1 MTIANFAT
9 SGTPQLVITCHN
21 DLSVTGSSEAGVNIV
36 IDDDSSANR
45 IERHDETLVIFAVD
59 SCDIVCP
66 SGASIAIEQV
76 SGDLRVTQIKGT
88 LAIQAVNGDA
98 ALRDVG
104 PTDAQTV
111 QGDFAARD
119 VDGDLRIGAVR
130 GDVKIKRVGGQVMV
144 ERISGDLSA
153 QDLASGA
160 AFNQVAGDAALEI
173 EFVPDQAY
181 AVNAKGDI
189 VLRVNGGGAQLALK
203 AGGDLRSRLP
213 MLNWQGNEHEALGTI
228 GDGLA
233 KVALNAGGDL
243 LVLPGK
249 SGTGFDPTVFSDQV
263 ESMIE
268 SAMGQFESQMSRVQ
282 RELEERWGK
291 NNPLERA
298 AERAKRSAERAQRRT
313 ERAAGTWGAF
323 ATPPRPPAPPKPAQP
338 VSDEER
344 LLVLKM
350 VEAGQIT
357 VEEAAKLLASLEG

>member
-1 MTIANFAT
+1 MTIANYST
-9 SGTPQLVITCHN
+9 SATPQLVITCHN
-21 DLSVTGSSEAGVNIV
+21 DLSITGSSEASVNII
-36 IDDDSSANR
+36 IDEDSPANR
-45 IERHDETLVIFAVD
+45 VERRDETITITAVD

-66 SGASIAIEQV
+66 PGASIAIEQV

-88 LAIQAVNGDA
+88 LAIQSVNGDA
-98 ALRDVG
+98 AVRDVG
-104 PTDAQTV
+104 PTDMQTV

-119 VDGDLRIGAVR
+119 VDGTLRVGAVR
-130 GDVKIKRVGGQVMV
+130 GDVKIKRVGGQVTAD
-144 ERISGDLSA
+144 RISGDLVA
-153 QDLASGA
+153 QDLDSGA
-160 AFNQVAGDAALEI
+160 AFGQVAGDASLEI
-173 EFVPDQAY
+173 EFAPDQAY
-181 AVNAKGDI
+181 AANVKGDI

-203 AGGDLRSRLP
+203 AGGDLRSRLS
-213 MLNWQGNEHEALGTI
+213 MINWQGNEHEAIGTI
-228 GDGLA
+228 GDGSA

-249 SGTGFDPTVFSDQV
+249 SGSGFDPNIFSEQV

-298 AERAKRSAERAQRRT
+298 AERAKRSAERAQRRA
-313 ERAAGTWGAF
+313 ERAAGSWGAF
-323 ATPPRPPAPPKPAQP
+323 STPPRPPAPPKPAQP

-344 LLVLKM
+344 LMVLKM

>member
-1 MTIANFAT
+1 MTTTTYPASAT
-9 SGTPQLVITCHN
+9 PKLVITCHN
-21 DLSVTGSSEAGVNIV
+21 DLTVTGSNEANIIV
-36 IDDDSSANR
+36 EIDDDSPANHVEQR
-45 IERHDETLVIFAVD
+45 DEALLIYAVD
-59 SCDIVCP
+59 SCDVVCP
-66 SGASIAIEQV
+66 AGASIAIEQV

-88 LAIQAVNGDA
+88 LAIQTVNGDA
-98 ALRDVG
+98 AVREVG
-104 PTDAQTV
+104 PTDVQTV
-111 QGDFAARD
+111 QGDLSMRD
-119 VDGDLRIGAVR
+119 IDGELRIGTVR

-144 ERISGDLSA
+144 DRISGDLVA
-153 QDLASGA
+153 QDLDSGA
-160 AFNQVAGDAALEI
+160 AFNQVSGDAAFEI
-173 EFVPDQAY
+173 EFAPDQSY
-181 AVNAKGDI
+181 AASVKGDI

-213 MLNWQGNEHEALGTI
+213 MINWQGTEHEAMATI
-228 GDGLA
+228 GDGSA

-249 SGTGFDPTVFSDQV
+249 SGSGFDAGAFSDQV
-263 ESMIE
+263 ESLIE
-268 SAMGQFESQMSRVQ
+268 SAMGQFESQMARVQ

-298 AERAKRSAERAQRRT
+298 AERTKRSAERAQRRA

-350 VEAGQIT
+350 VESGQIT

>member
-1 MTIANFAT
+1 MTTTNYAS

-21 DLSVTGSSEAGVNIV
+21 DLSITGGSETNVNID
-36 IDDDSSANR
+36 IDDDSPANLV
-45 IERHDETLVIFAVD
+45 ERHDDTIIITAVD
-59 SCDIVCP
+59 SCAIVCP
-66 SGASIAIEQV
+66 TGASIAIEQV

-88 LAIQAVNGDA
+88 LAIQTVNGDV

-104 PTDAQTV
+104 LTDVQTV
-111 QGDFAARD
+111 QGDLAARD
-119 VDGDLRIGAVR
+119 VDGDLRIGTVR
-130 GDVKIKRVGGQVMV
+130 GDVKLKRVGGQIMTD
-144 ERISGDLSA
+144 RISGDLSA
-153 QDLASGA
+153 QDLDSGA
-160 AFNQVAGDAALEI
+160 TFGQVAGDASLEI
-173 EFVPDQAY
+173 EFAPDQTY
-181 AVNAKGDI
+181 AASAKGDI

-203 AGGDLRSRLP
+203 AGGDLHSRLP
-213 MLNWQGNEHEALGTI
+213 MTNWQGNEHEAIGTI
-228 GDGLA
+228 GDGSA

-249 SGTGFDPTVFSDQV
+249 SGSGFDPNVFSEQV